1 MDIVE
6 IKFGFMA
13 VLSIISGVVGAVGFW
28 FAIKGRI
35 DLLKQQVETLQNDK
49 KIAHERISKLSIKVD
64 QVEKY
69 GPEIKLE
76 LKEMELR
83 LTNIIT
89 KSIHD
94 IRKRDE

>member
-28 FAIKGRI
+28 FAIKGRL

>member
-1 MDIVE
+1 MDIAE

-28 FAIKGRI
+28 FAIKGRL